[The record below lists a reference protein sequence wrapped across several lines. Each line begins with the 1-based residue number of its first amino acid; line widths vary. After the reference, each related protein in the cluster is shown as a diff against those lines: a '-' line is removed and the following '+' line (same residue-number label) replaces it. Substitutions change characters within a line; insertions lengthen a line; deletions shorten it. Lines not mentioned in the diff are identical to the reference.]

1 MRSLA
6 PMTRADDLL
15 ADRAANVHFE
25 DRIEDGQILF
35 DYVMRPG
42 IVRKSNAI
50 ELMRSVGLEI

>member
-1 MRSLA
+1 MLGA
-6 PMTRADDLL
+6 
-15 ADRAANVHFE
+15 RAANVHFE
-25 DRIEDGQILF
+25 DQIADGQIRF